1 MHSNEASSP
10 APPSFQTSNRMRRIA
25 SLIALIGIA
34 VVAGY
39 MAKVWPRKVEV
50 RYQFPPDV
58 ARLHVDYTLE
68 GEAMVSTRFV
78 TAGREDGS
86 VSHSFELQPGE
97 YEARITVYDAAGVG
111 LVLTRPLI
119 IPADG
124 EVRFD
129 LRP

>member
-1 MHSNEASSP
+1 
-10 APPSFQTSNRMRRIA
+10 MRRVA

-39 MAKVWPRKVEV
+39 MGKVWPRNVAV
-50 RYQFPPDV
+50 RYLFPPDV
-58 ARLHVDYTLE
+58 ARFDVDYTLE
-68 GEAMVSTRFV
+68 GEAMLSARFV
-78 TAGREDGS
+78 TEGQATGS
-86 VSHSFELQPGE
+86 LSHELELQPGQ

-111 LVLTRPLI
+111 VMVTRPLVV
-119 IPADG
+119 PADG